1 MTKREQQPNILK
13 LPALQ
18 KWINEFGDVNYSKLN
33 ESKEFWKQIA
43 IIENFDLKNI
53 NRKEKFA
60 FWLNAYN
67 FITIKSVLLELKK
80 DPAWKGNLSLV
91 SKLRFFIL
99 RKHKVAKGKY
109 NLNSIEHKKIRKDF
123 NDPRI
128 HFAINC
134 GSASCPYLPNQLF
147 TSGNLEKTL
156 DGLTKF
162 FINSNANVCYDE
174 KLNLL
179 FLNKIFSWY
188 SKDFKSEGGIKKFI
202 AKYWKGPIDKLE
214 NSKIYFKKYNWK
226 LNAQ

>member
-1 MTKREQQPNILK
+1 MTKRDEQTNILK

-18 KWINEFGDVNYSKLN
+18 KWVNENGEVDYIKLN
-33 ESKEFWKQIA
+33 ESKEFWKQLA
-43 IIENFDLKNI
+43 IIENYDLKNK
-53 NRKEKFA
+53 NREERFA

-67 FITIKSVLLELKK
+67 FITIKSVLIELKK
-80 DPAWKGNLSLV
+80 KPVWKGNLTLV

-99 RKHKVAKGKY
+99 RKHNVARDRY
-109 NLNSIEHKKIRKDF
+109 NLNSIEHNKIRKGF
-123 NDPRI
+123 KDPRI

-147 TSGNLEKTL
+147 TSKNLEKML
-156 DGLTKF
+156 DGLTNF

-179 FLNKIFSWY
+179 YLNKIFDWY
-188 SKDFKSEGGIKKFI
+188 SKDFTRDGGIKKFI

-214 NSKIYFKKYNWK
+214 NSKIYFKKYKWQV
-226 LNAQ
+226 NAQ

>member
-1 MTKREQQPNILK
+1 
-13 LPALQ
+13 
-18 KWINEFGDVNYSKLN
+18 
-33 ESKEFWKQIA
+33 
-43 IIENFDLKNI
+43 
-53 NRKEKFA
+53 
-60 FWLNAYN
+60 
-67 FITIKSVLLELKK
+67 
-80 DPAWKGNLSLV
+80 SLV